1 MWSKRIVEAPP
12 AFHDDAGFGERV
24 ENLAVKQLIPDAG
37 VEAFDVA
44 ILPRTPWSD
53 VCGPCS
59 DGGDPILNGLGN
71 KLRAIAPSE

>member
-44 ILPRTPWSD
+44 ILPRAPRLD
-53 VCGPCS
+53 VGGLGTN
-59 DGGDPILNGLGN
+59 GGDPILNRLCN
-71 KLRAIAPSE
+71 ELRAVV